1 MGLCNLARQ
10 TVEIDSELWQRFL
23 KKLVD
28 VYGSAYGSKKRDALN
43 EAIELWLEVR
53 DEESGALAESKKA
66 RHSIERRMI
75 SPVIQDLLGE
85 EETMIPLG
93 QEHRIVAES
102 LRARLG

>member
-1 MGLCNLARQ
+1 MARQ

-28 VYGSAYGSKKRDALN
+28 VYGSAYGSRKKDALN
-43 EAIELWLEVR
+43 EAIESWLEAR

-66 RHSIERRMI
+66 RHSIEDRMI
-75 SPVIQDLLGE
+75 SPVILDLLGE
-85 EETMIPLG
+85 EETIIAVG
-93 QEHRIVAES
+93 QERRIIAES